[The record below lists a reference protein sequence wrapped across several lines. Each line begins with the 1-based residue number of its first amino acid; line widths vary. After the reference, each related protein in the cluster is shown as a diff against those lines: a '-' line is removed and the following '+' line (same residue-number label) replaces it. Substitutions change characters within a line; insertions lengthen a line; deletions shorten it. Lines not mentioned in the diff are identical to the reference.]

1 MKHYKFVVLSRPTE
15 GREDEYNE
23 WYQNTHLPE
32 LTSIPGIQSA
42 QRFRMEVALVEGAA
56 WPYMSIYELET
67 DDVNAV
73 LAQLTGMAENQLL
86 TMTDAIDLS
95 DVYAVVYG
103 EFGEKVITA

>member
-1 MKHYKFVVLSRPTE
+1 MASYKFVVLSRPVE

-23 WYQNTHLPE
+23 WYQTVHLPE
-32 LTSIPGIQSA
+32 LTSIPGIQAA
-42 QRFRMEVALVEGAA
+42 QRFRMEVALVEGDA

-103 EFGEKVITA
+103 EFGERVITT